1 MNKENWLGT
10 CLTFSGGAA
19 LGALAMYFLDPARG
33 RHRRA
38 LCLDK
43 LTGAAHRTKD
53 VVESTARDLGNRARG
68 VLAEAKS
75 AVTKEQEPANES
87 AGSELAAA

>member
-1 MNKENWLGT
+1 MSQENWLGT
-10 CLTFSGGAA
+10 CLKFAGGAA
-19 LGALAMYFLDPARG
+19 LGAVTMYFMDPERG

-43 LTGAAHRTKD
+43 LTGAANRTKE

-75 AVTKEQEPANES
+75 AATKEYARTSEQ
-87 AGSELAAA
+87 AGSDLAAA